1 MVNDV
6 RLDAGDASN
15 DFKMLRLASIVESAV
30 SPETSSVVRRLLD
43 TTRVVKAVRPVSV
56 SDDNLLA

>member
-1 MVNDV
+1 MFRPVKFN
-6 RLDAGDASN
+6 AGDASN

-30 SPETSSVVRRLLD
+30 SPDTSSDVRRLLE
-43 TTRVVKAVRPVSV
+43 TSRVVKAVRPVSV